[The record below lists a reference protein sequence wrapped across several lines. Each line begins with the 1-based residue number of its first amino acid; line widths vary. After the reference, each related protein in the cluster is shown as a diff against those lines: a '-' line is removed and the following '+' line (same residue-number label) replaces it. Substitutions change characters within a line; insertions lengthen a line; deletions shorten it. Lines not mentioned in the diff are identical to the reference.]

1 MKPKPLPNRE
11 IVGNF
16 IDYDLASG
24 LAIWSKSPAR
34 SIKAGSPVGTIYRG
48 YLVVRFQGKD
58 YPLHRFCWLLAT
70 NQDPGDLMI
79 DHIDGNK
86 LNNAFANL
94 RLCTKSQNGM
104 NRGAT
109 KANKLGVKG
118 VYWDAKACKYKAQI
132 KINGKTKH
140 IGYFADFE
148 LAVHARRS
156 SEAEIFGTFAKLS

>member
-1 MKPKPLPNRE
+1 MKPKPLPSRE

-16 IDYDLASG
+16 INYNLING
-24 LAIWSKSPAR
+24 VAIWSKSPAR
-34 SIKAGSPVGTIYRG
+34 NIKAGSPVGTIHRG
-48 YLVVRFQGKD
+48 YLVVRFQGKS

-70 NQDPGDLMI
+70 NQDPDELMI

-94 RLCTKSQNGM
+94 RLCSNAQNGM

-118 VYWDAKACKYKAQI
+118 VCWDAKACKYKAHIQ
-132 KINGKTKH
+132 INGKKKH
-140 IGYFADFE
+140 IGNFADLE
-148 LAVHARRS
+148 SALDARRS
-156 SEAEIFGTFAKLS
+156 YETEIFGTFAKLS